1 MRLVSILLVLAAGAT
16 GCDMG
21 KLTVSTTAKV
31 LERAQPSLQQ
41 ESDYELAR
49 QALPGAIKTI
59 EGFWVID
66 PDNERLIRLL
76 TEAYCQ
82 YGAAFVEDDWE
93 TAKLKNKDLVEAD
106 YHRARATNMFTRCLN
121 YALLGLGKRWQTE
134 LFGQPETVAKLI
146 KSAGADQR
154 FFLLFAGLAL
164 GSIIN
169 HNLGTRFE
177 LVAHVSTVQQIL
189 ERVIALDAADP
200 PGNKAHAA
208 MPHIALGMLYASR
221 GKAVGGDPDKAK
233 AAFGMAL
240 KLTDNK
246 MLLARTFMGYRVGLI
261 TNDQKFFH
269 DQLKQVLETP
279 PSVWPE
285 QRLANEI
292 AHRRARRYL
301 SMEKELF

>member
-1 MRLVSILLVLAAGAT
+1 MRLVSILLVLALGAP

-66 PDNERLIRLL
+66 PENERLIRLL

-93 TAKLKNKDLVEAD
+93 IAKLKKKDLAEAD
-106 YHRARATNMFTRCLN
+106 YHSTRATNMFTRCLN
-121 YALLGLGKRWQTE
+121 YALLGLGERWKKE

-146 KSAGADQR
+146 KSAGHDER

-164 GSIIN
+164 GSIVN
-169 HNLGTRFE
+169 HNLDTRFG

-189 ERVIALDAADP
+189 ERVIALDAAEP
-200 PGNKAHAA
+200 PANKAHAA

-221 GKAVGGDPDKAK
+221 GKALGGDPDKAK

-269 DQLKQVLETP
+269 SQMKQVLETP